1 MPELPEV
8 ETVVRQLDQVLPG
21 KVVQSVEVLKDKS
34 FDCAQDKPAIVG
46 KKILSVKRKQ
56 KIIVIDLS
64 GDEVLLIHLKMTGQL
79 IYEATGFRGEGLE
92 KHEKRIVGGHPTKD
106 WVGGLPSKHT
116 RVVIH
121 FTDGSTLY
129 FNDQRLFGWVR
140 IVNRQEWIGYR
151 DEMAPDVVDEAF
163 TLDYFK
169 QVLSRSRRVI
179 KLVIL
184 DQGKVGGMG
193 NIYANDALYLAGIHP
208 KIPSNQLN
216 MHAVIMLYKAMKS
229 VIQKGI
235 EAGGASYSHFVDT
248 KGLGGHYQDQFLVY
262 DREGQPCQ
270 KCRTQIQKIS
280 LGGRGTYFCPQCQK
294 V

>member
-8 ETVVRQLDQVLPG
+8 ETVVRQLQTVLSG
-21 KVVQSVEVLKDKS
+21 KVIQSVDVLRGKS
-34 FDCAQDKPAIVG
+34 LQVTEQT
-46 KKILSVKRKQ
+46 ILSVKRKQ

-64 GDEVLLIHLKMTGQL
+64 GDEVILVHLKMTGQL
-79 IYEATGFRGEGLE
+79 IYQGMGNRV
-92 KHEKRIVGGHPTKD
+92 VGGHPTRD
-106 WVGGLPSKHT
+106 WINELPSKHT
-116 RVVIH
+116 RVIFH
-121 FTDGSTLY
+121 FSDNSTLY

-140 IVNRQEWIGYR
+140 IVNRQEWVGYR
-151 DEMAPDVVDEAF
+151 DKMAPDVVDEAF

-169 QVLSRSRRVI
+169 QVLSHSRRAI

-184 DQGKVGGMG
+184 DQEKMGGMG

-208 KIPSNQLN
+208 KTPSNQLK
-216 MHAVIMLYKAMKS
+216 MRAVIKLYKAMKQ
-229 VIQKGI
+229 VIDAGI

-270 KCRTQIQKIS
+270 KCHALIQKIS